1 MGIRLRILQIATVCL
16 YLGPL
21 LAGVGGYGWL
31 VVPVFV
37 AIFLL
42 WQIVLRPQDWPQ
54 DLAEWAQ
61 PDSWL
66 AFLTQVVM
74 QILLVS
80 VCFGIGM
87 GLTRVAGLNLH
98 LPFMGPIMLSL
109 LSIPIAR
116 LAWPPQRAAELDAF
130 LEDAASRIELAAM
143 PGQDAEKQA
152 EMRLFA
158 ARLTEPLSGL
168 RDATPQAEIEAH
180 LAALQS
186 HLAPDTLL
194 DALHDRLASPTAGR
208 ALRRAFILQ
217 ATAPVTVEACPGRA
231 APVKALQ
238 VAGDDPEL
246 LALFARR
253 CTELLD
259 EHADAW
265 GDCPNDGALE
275 ALRATHAANA
285 PVAEALSG
293 LIARN
298 RALAP
303 LA

>member
-21 LAGVGGYGWL
+21 LAGAGGYGWS
-31 VVPVFV
+31 VIPVFV
-37 AIFLL
+37 ALFLL

-54 DLAEWAQ
+54 DRAEWAS

-66 AFLTQVVM
+66 AFLTQIIVQV
-74 QILLVS
+74 LLVTL
-80 VCFGIGM
+80 CFGIGL
-87 GLTRVAGLNLH
+87 GLMRVAGLH
-98 LPFMGPIMLSL
+98 VPLPFMGPVMLSL

-130 LEDAASRIELAAM
+130 LDEATSRVERAAIPDQE
-143 PGQDAEKQA
+143 AEKQA

-158 ARLTEPLSGL
+158 ARLTEPLAGL
-168 RDATPQAEIEAH
+168 RDTTPDAEVAAH
-180 LAALQS
+180 LVALQS
-186 HLAPDTLL
+186 HLSPDTLL
-194 DALHDRLASPTAGR
+194 EALHDRLSSPTVGQ

-217 ATAPVTVEACPGRA
+217 ATAPVTVVACPGRA

-238 VAGDDPEL
+238 VAGDDPDL
-246 LALFARR
+246 LALFAQR
-253 CTELLD
+253 CTALLD

-265 GDCPNDGALE
+265 GDCPNETALE
-275 ALRATHAANA
+275 ALRSTHAANA
-285 PVAEALSG
+285 PVAEALAG